1 MKSTYILT
9 ISDENGSSSI
19 FRVNERQKRLVETIN
34 ELKWFNKETKV
45 TVNIREEEDK
55 LLDFS

>member
-1 MKSTYILT
+1 MKSTYLLT
-9 ISDENGSSSI
+9 FSDEDGISSI
-19 FRVNERQKRLVETIN
+19 FRINERQKRLIETIN
-34 ELKWFNKETKV
+34 ELKWFNKDTKV